1 MNKMIYRE
9 LTRPVSGID
18 VDHDMSTVG
27 RHHVRMGIPGRIF
40 PATISADH
48 SPIVMHVDKTTQ
60 PLQQLAN
67 ARQPEQYVHNIQ
79 PVQHLEE
86 VHNVQQEQHNTQNV
100 MKMKS
105 EGVPENVLIGDE
117 HSSFGSL
124 RKTGTH
130 NYLLIALLCSNTMLL
145 FVIVILII
153 ALLFKK

>member
-40 PATISADH
+40 PATISTDH
-48 SPIVMHVDKTTQ
+48 SPIVMHVDKTPQ

-67 ARQPEQYVHNIQ
+67 TRQPEQYVHNIQ

-86 VHNVQQEQHNTQNV
+86 VHNVQQEQHNTQTA

-105 EGVPENVLIGDE
+105 EGVPQNVLIGDE

-124 RKTGTH
+124 MKTGTH